1 MLYSVGSKIPPP
13 FMLTPVRILIV
24 CRHHI
29 LFFRY
34 WVISSDHG
42 YNLGHHR
49 IPSNKFLLYD
59 HATRIPAVVRGPGIR
74 GGSNAVLG
82 TNVDYASTWLAMA
95 GLPTPSTFDGRSILS
110 QLVSEVR
117 TIIPNPNHNPNP

>member
-1 MLYSVGSKIPPP
+1 MAAVKAIPGAWDN
-13 FMLTPVRILIV
+13 T
-24 CRHHI
+24 
-29 LFFRY
+29 Y

-59 HATRIPAVVRGPGIR
+59 HATRIPAVIRGPGIR
-74 GGSNAVLG
+74 PGDNPVLG

-95 GLPTPSTFDGRSILS
+95 G
-110 QLVSEVR
+110 
-117 TIIPNPNHNPNP
+117 IPNPHTYDGRLILRMQHSGSPAAFSFSWGTVSVSFSWGTVSVSHALS